1 MSRSDGCDVNNL
13 YDKDK
18 SLDVFEEY
26 FHRLFLAFTSTE
38 KSCKPPV
45 LTNNAQVVTSGITDS
60 FNGEQYASK
69 YDPYKYLFDY
79 ICAMT

>member
-1 MSRSDGCDVNNL
+1 MSRFDDVNNL

-38 KSCKPPV
+38 KSCNPPV
-45 LTNNAQVVTSGITDS
+45 LTDNAQVVTSGITDS

-69 YDPYKYLFDY
+69 YNRYNV
-79 ICAMT
+79 